1 MRKEAIVKLHD
12 SEKSMILGPLERQ
25 SKALPSR
32 ADGGLPR
39 GASEEARSQEGPKGR
54 FLALKSFAI
63 ASKVLFL
70 ILPLLLILA
79 GCQTNS
85 VIVNGV
91 EEREANE
98 IIVFLASRG
107 INAEKVAAASAGVG
121 GNTGPAMWNISVPS
135 GSMTDAMSILN
146 QNGLPRKKGTNLL
159 ELFAKQGLM
168 TTEKEESIRYQ
179 AGLEQQIANT
189 IRKIDGVIDAD
200 VQLSFPA
207 ETTSVGGPAQA
218 APTRVTAAV
227 YVKHQGIV
235 DDPNSHL
242 VSKIKRL
249 VAGSVNGLDIND
261 VTVIS
266 DKSRFTDVSMGTSLE
281 ASPFQPQDYTSIWS
295 IVLSKESVLRFRF
308 LFMSLIITNIFLLI
322 LVGWTIWKVYPIL
335 RSHGGLRSLFN
346 VAPITPPEA
355 ETPKEE

>member
-1 MRKEAIVKLHD
+1 MRK
-12 SEKSMILGPLERQ
+12 
-25 SKALPSR
+25 
-32 ADGGLPR
+32 
-39 GASEEARSQEGPKGR
+39 
-54 FLALKSFAI
+54 
-63 ASKVLFL
+63 VLLL

-79 GCQTNS
+79 GCENS
-85 VIVNGV
+85 RVVVNGV

-98 IIVFLASRG
+98 IVVFLASRG
-107 INAEKVAAASAGVG
+107 IDAQKVPAKSSPTGAGD
-121 GNTGPAMWNISVPS
+121 TGPSMWNIAVPE
-135 GSMTDAMSILN
+135 GMMTDAMAILN

-168 TTEKEESIRYQ
+168 TSEKEETIRYQ

-200 VQLSFPA
+200 VQLSFPVESTA
-207 ETTSVGGPAQA
+207 VGPALQA
-218 APTRVTAAV
+218 APQRVTAAV

-266 DKSRFTDVSMGTSLE
+266 DRSRFTDVTVGSMLE
-281 ASPFQPQDYTSIWS
+281 AAPFQPQDYTSIWS
-295 IVLSKESVLRFRF
+295 IVLSKDSVLRFRF
-308 LFMSLIITNIFLLI
+308 LFVSLIFANIFF
-322 LVGWTIWKVYPIL
+322 LVLAMWTIWKVYPVL
-335 RSHGGLRSLFN
+335 RSHGGLRSLFRG
-346 VAPITPPEA
+346 APITLPEP
-355 ETPKEE
+355 EKPKEE

>member
-1 MRKEAIVKLHD
+1 MRKI
-12 SEKSMILGPLERQ
+12 
-25 SKALPSR
+25 
-32 ADGGLPR
+32 
-39 GASEEARSQEGPKGR
+39 
-54 FLALKSFAI
+54 
-63 ASKVLFL
+63 
-70 ILPLLLILA
+70 LLLFVPILLMLS
-79 GCQTNS
+79 GCETNS

-107 INAEKVAAASAGVG
+107 IPAEKVSAKAVGVG
-121 GNTGPAMWNISVPS
+121 GETGPMMWNISVPQ
-135 GSMTDAMSILN
+135 GKMTDAMAILN
-146 QNGLPRKKGTNLL
+146 QNGLPRIKGTNLL

-168 TTEKEESIRYQ
+168 TSDKEETIRYQ

-200 VQLSFPA
+200 VQLSFPT
-207 ETTSVGGPAQA
+207 ETAGPGAQT
-218 APTRVTAAV
+218 APQKVTAAV

-266 DKSRFTDVSMGTSLE
+266 DKSRFTDVTAPSLE
-281 ASPFQPQDYTSIWS
+281 AATIQPQEYTSIWS
-295 IVLSKESVLRFRF
+295 IVLAKQSIAKFRF
-308 LFMSLIITNIFLLI
+308 LFFSLILGNIVLLM
-322 LVGWTIWKVYPIL
+322 LTVWMAWKVYPIL
-335 RSHGGLRSLFN
+335 KAHGGLKRLFD
-346 VAPITPPEA
+346 VEPLSQPEA
-355 ETPKEE
+355 EQPKEE

>member
-1 MRKEAIVKLHD
+1 MRK
-12 SEKSMILGPLERQ
+12 
-25 SKALPSR
+25 AL
-32 ADGGLPR
+32 LW
-39 GASEEARSQEGPKGR
+39 
-54 FLALKSFAI
+54 
-63 ASKVLFL
+63 V
-70 ILPLLLILA
+70 LPLLLVLA
-79 GCQTNS
+79 GCENNR

-98 IIVFLASRG
+98 IVVFLASRG
-107 INAEKVAAASAGVG
+107 ITAQKISAKTTGGVG
-121 GNTGPAMWNISVPS
+121 GDMGPALWNISVPERY
-135 GSMTDAMSILN
+135 MTEAMAILN
-146 QNGLPRKKGTNLL
+146 QNGLPRIKGTNLL

-168 TTEKEESIRYQ
+168 TSEKEETIRYQ

-207 ETTSVGGPAQA
+207 ETPAVSPTGPTVPQ
-218 APTRVTAAV
+218 RVTAAV

-266 DKSRFTDVSMGTSLE
+266 DKSRFTDVALGTSLE
-281 ASPFQPQDYTSIWS
+281 AAPFQPKDYTSIWS
-295 IVLSKESVLRFRF
+295 IVLSKDSVMRFRLLF
-308 LFMSLIITNIFLLI
+308 LSLIISNIAFLFLA
-322 LVGWTIWKVYPIL
+322 LWMIWKLYPL
-335 RSHGGLRSLFN
+335 LKVQGGLRRLFHP
-346 VAPITPPEA
+346 APLKA
-355 ETPKEE
+355 EDETTSSE

>member
-1 MRKEAIVKLHD
+1 MRKVLH
-12 SEKSMILGPLERQ
+12 
-25 SKALPSR
+25 
-32 ADGGLPR
+32 
-39 GASEEARSQEGPKGR
+39 
-54 FLALKSFAI
+54 
-63 ASKVLFL
+63 L
-70 ILPLLLILA
+70 ILPLLLLLA
-79 GCQTNS
+79 GCQNNR

-98 IIVFLASRG
+98 IIVFLSSRG
-107 INAEKVAAASAGVG
+107 IQAEKVAAKAAGVG
-121 GNTGPAMWNISVPS
+121 ADTGPTMWNIAVPE
-135 GSMTDAMSILN
+135 GTMTDAMSILN

-168 TTEKEESIRYQ
+168 TSEKEEEIRYQ

-200 VQLSFPA
+200 VQLSFPTESTA
-207 ETTSVGGPAQA
+207 IATPTQA

-266 DKSRFTDVSMGTSLE
+266 DRSRFTDVTMGTSLE

-308 LFMSLIITNIFLLI
+308 LFVSLIITNIFLLI
-322 LVGWTIWKVYPIL
+322 LAMWTIWKVYPIL

-346 VAPITPPEA
+346 AAPLSPPEV
-355 ETPKEE
+355 EKPKEE